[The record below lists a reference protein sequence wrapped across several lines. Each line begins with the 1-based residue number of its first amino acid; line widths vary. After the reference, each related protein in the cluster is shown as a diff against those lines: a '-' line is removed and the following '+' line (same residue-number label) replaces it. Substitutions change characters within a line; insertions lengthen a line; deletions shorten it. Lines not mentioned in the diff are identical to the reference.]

1 MNDAGLELAANQ
13 SIVAGDLVLGS
24 YLITPAIDLG
34 SGGTVVPPIENSWLT
49 INCSQNAREATTE
62 VLCETQII
70 TCATDDIAA
79 ELLATSYTLHY
90 RFGASTA
97 LNLNVLSNP
106 YICVQLPRS
115 PNYKRHLAVL
125 MIFSGGTGLSEG
137 RVNISVQPHPPYRS
151 FKNAI

>member
-34 SGGTVVPPIENSWLT
+34 SGGTVVPPIENSWL
-49 INCSQNAREATTE
+49 IVNCSENAREVAAE
-62 VLCETQII
+62 VTAETQII
-70 TCATDDIAA
+70 SCDTSDIAA
-79 ELLATSYTLHY
+79 ELLAGTYTQHY
-90 RFGASTA
+90 RHGAGPA
-97 LNLNVLSNP
+97 LALKVLANP
-106 YICVQLPRS
+106 YVCVQLPRT
-115 PNYKRHLAVL
+115 PVYKRYLAVL
-125 MIFSGGTGLSEG
+125 MIFAGGDGLSEG

>member
-49 INCSQNAREATTE
+49 VNCTRNVAEDTTA
-62 VLCETQII
+62 VTVETQII
-70 TCATDDIAA
+70 SCDTSDIAA
-79 ELLATSYTLHY
+79 ELLAGTYTQHY
-90 RFGASTA
+90 RYGAGPA
-97 LNLNVLSNP
+97 LALNVLANP
-106 YICVQLPRS
+106 YVCVQLPRT
-115 PNYKRHLAVL
+115 PVYKRYLAVL

-137 RVNISVQPHPPYRS
+137 RVKISVQPHPPYRS